1 MFNTSRGR
9 ALQDGACVLAQGK
22 RLGCRGARAG
32 SRGMRDVG
40 IGQFR
45 RTEEPP
51 APRSSGGI
59 VPRCHRR
66 RIPIRLLAH
75 EGKNKAAGDS
85 FRLILRR
92 KKARIGSGELRV
104 PPRRWGCPRRRQ
116 QSPEGHGHPTQH
128 PWGTAATKS
137 IRSRTRG
144 VEHQGRSPAAPTQHG
159 SWSQPTSRG
168 GRILQHTKAAGT
180 GRTLLARGGFCT
192 PAPPCRN
199 NSLSLCLL
207 TFNINSVQVSRGQ
220 IGYRHFAFI

>member
-9 ALQDGACVLAQGK
+9 ALQDAACVLAQGK
-22 RLGCRGARAG
+22 RFGCRGARAG

-45 RTEEPP
+45 STEEPP

-66 RIPIRLLAH
+66 RIPIRLQAD
-75 EGKNKAAGDS
+75 EGKNKAAGDG

-92 KKARIGSGELRV
+92 KKRGLDQGSLVSLQGGGDAHAGGSRA
-104 PPRRWGCPRRRQ
+104 PRGTATPRSILGARRQ
-116 QSPEGHGHPTQH
+116 PKASAAGREESSSRAGVQQLPRSTVRGPSPLPRVV
-128 PWGTAATKS
+128 AS
-137 IRSRTRG
+137 RSTPRMPRG
-144 VEHQGRSPAAPTQHG
+144 VGPSWQG
-159 SWSQPTSRG
+159 
-168 GRILQHTKAAGT
+168 
-180 GRTLLARGGFCT
+180 GGFCT
-192 PAPPCRN
+192 LAPPCR

-220 IGYRHFAFI
+220 IVYGHFPFI

>member
-1 MFNTSRGR
+1 MSLLKES
-9 ALQDGACVLAQGK
+9 AW
-22 RLGCRGARAG
+22 GARAG

-104 PPRRWGCPRRRQ
+104 PPKRWGCPRRRQ

-137 IRSRTRG
+137 IRGRTRG
-144 VEHQGRSPAAPTQHG
+144 VKHQGRSPAAPTQHG
-159 SWSQPTSRG
+159 SWSQPTSTG
-168 GRILQHTKAAGT
+168 GRILQHTKAAG
-180 GRTLLARGGFCT
+180 RG
-192 PAPPCRN
+192 
-199 NSLSLCLL
+199 
-207 TFNINSVQVSRGQ
+207 
-220 IGYRHFAFI
+220 